1 MSHLQCRHAV
11 SVSSGASSGGRSA
24 VDRHVVGG
32 SSGRSIGRR
41 AAEWSSGIIRGSRG
55 SRDSRGGGGGRA
67 ITNAA
72 ATTAAALPAASS
84 AANAAASSAAA
95 ISYCGAA
102 ATSCCGAAA
111 NSCCGAAASS
121 AAATSCRGAAASSAA
136 GTGMLR
142 LVARLRKEPRRIG
155 RRASALRCCAVD
167 AALLGLALA
176 LGGVL
181 LRFRHPASPHCDG
194 RRGPAGEML
203 KAEPKGA
210 KSCKKPSEMLL

>member
-55 SRDSRGGGGGRA
+55 SRDSRGGGGGRS

-72 ATTAAALPAASS
+72 ATTAVALPAASS

-121 AAATSCRGAAASSAA
+121 AAATSCRGAAASSTA

-142 LVARLRKEPRRIG
+142 LVARLRKEPRR
-155 RRASALRCCAVD
+155 SAAAPAPCAV
-167 AALLGLALA
+167 ALLTRRFLASR
-176 LGGVL
+176 
-181 LRFRHPASPHCDG
+181 LRSAASFSASVIP
-194 RRGPAGEML
+194 RRPIVTAGADRPER
-203 KAEPKGA
+203 
-210 KSCKKPSEMLL
+210 C